1 MISAVLK
8 DLSEAAAERRLVGIV
23 RREPLQKLTGFPLA
37 LGGRLLLLQ
46 ELNPDLLL
54 PDGFALVL
62 LQDVAEV
69 RSTEWERSVQRVLVA
84 EGRLPDPAG
93 RPAVRL
99 DGWAGALADLHA
111 RGERLSLDCEDDDEA
126 YFLGAITALGA
137 ESVDILHIGADGR
150 WDGEAW
156 TVDYDGITRVVFR
169 SRYIEVFSRLAGDP
183 GQDDAGDDRE

>member
-37 LGGRLLLLQ
+37 VGSRLLLFQ

-54 PDGFALVL
+54 PGGFALVR

-69 RSTEWERSVQRVLVA
+69 RSTEWEGSVQRALCD

-93 RPAVRL
+93 TPAVRL

-111 RGERLSLDCEDDDEA
+111 RGERLSVDCEDDEDA
-126 YFLGAITALGA
+126 YFLGAIAALGA
-137 ESVDILHIGADGR
+137 ESVDILHICADGR

-156 TVDYDGITRVVFR
+156 TVDHAGITRLVFR

-183 GQDDAGDDRE
+183 DQDDPGDEP